1 VNDFDLFWAAY
12 PRRVAKKA
20 ALRAWAK
27 LKPSPDLVFVI
38 LADVE
43 RRKES
48 EQWCKCGGQFVP
60 HASTYLNGARW
71 EDEDLAAQWADLQK
85 RQLHEGL
92 RAFVERG
99 E

>member
-1 VNDFDLFWAAY
+1 MTDLSDFEAFWSAY

-48 EQWCKCGGQFVP
+48 EQWLKHGGGFVP
-60 HASTYLNGARW
+60 YPASYLNGARW
-71 EDEDLAAQWADLQK
+71 EDEDFAGKVQP
-85 RQLHEGL
+85 HEGL